1 MKDLINFIK
10 RGGRKNVII
19 VGDLMLDEYLFGS
32 VDRIS
37 PEAPVPIVREQHR
50 EWQLGGAA
58 NVAANCRSIGFDV
71 ALFGVINPYDRSGK
85 KFCEL
90 LEKNNISKEN
100 LIFSETRSTTNK
112 LRVMSRNHQ
121 CLRIDHEDREPLT
134 DKERMLL
141 IERVKKNIKP
151 ESVLLLSDYAK
162 GVIDRYLVDYMV
174 GLARQNNCIIVAD
187 PKGPDFDKYQGIDY
201 MTPNLSEFAQIVHYF
216 GLDRHHS
223 LVDNARKIIKQLNM
237 TGMMITMGEQGIHFV
252 SADAD
257 FHSPAC
263 KREVFDL
270 SGAGDTVVAF
280 LALGFAHKLDLVV
293 VLRLANHAASI
304 AISHLKTYSVSL
316 EELIDRQADVAEKI
330 MYDWARLKIELE
342 WLRSEGKRIVFTN
355 GCFDILHSGHIHL
368 LKEAKKRGDI
378 LVVALNTDASVQ
390 RLNKGPE
397 RPINSLSERAT
408 IMSALSVVDFV
419 TAFDQ
424 DTPREILEYLRPNVL
439 VKGGDYKREELAGY
453 DLLMSYGG
461 EVFTIDMVPGRSTTS
476 TIQKLQQTA
485 SSPA

>member
-19 VGDLMLDEYLFGS
+19 VGDLMLDEYIFGS

-37 PEAPVPIVREQHR
+37 PEAPVPVVREQHR

-71 ALFGVINPYDRSGK
+71 QLFGVINQHDRSGK

-90 LEKNNISKEN
+90 LEKSNISTEN
-100 LIFSETRSTTNK
+100 LILSETRATTTK
-112 LRVMSRNHQ
+112 LRVMAKNHQ
-121 CLRIDHEDREPLT
+121 CLRIDHEDKEPLAE
-134 DKERMLL
+134 KERNQL
-141 IERVKKNIKP
+141 IERLKKVIKP
-151 ESVLLLSDYAK
+151 GCMLLLSDYAK
-162 GVIDRYLVDYMV
+162 GVIDRYLVDYVV
-174 GLARQNNCIIVAD
+174 GLARQNNCIVLAD
-187 PKGPDFDKYQGIDY
+187 PKGPDFDKYQGVHY
-201 MTPNLSEFAQIVHYF
+201 MTPNLPEFAQIVQFF
-216 GLDRHHS
+216 GLDRKHS
-223 LVDNARKIIKQLNM
+223 LVDNARKIIKSLNL
-237 TGMMITMGEQGIHFV
+237 TGLMITMGEQGIHFV
-252 SADAD
+252 SAETD

-280 LALGFAHKLDLVV
+280 LALGFAHNLDLAVS
-293 VLRLANHAASI
+293 LRLANHAASI

-316 EELIDRQADVAEKI
+316 EELIDREADVTEKI

-355 GCFDILHSGHIHL
+355 GCFDILHAGHIHI

-397 RPINSLSERAT
+397 RPINTLADRAT
-408 IMSALSVVDFV
+408 IMSALGVVDFV

-439 VKGGDYKREELAGY
+439 VKGGDYKREELVGY

-461 EVFTIDMVPGRSTTS
+461 EVYTISLVPGRSTTQ
-476 TIQKLQQTA
+476 TIHKLQQSQRA
-485 SSPA
+485 